1 MKLFVSLVVAAAV
14 TLVSCSAQED
24 AELAERAAARFHEQF
39 NAAEFA
45 AIYADGDAVLR
56 EDGETEFIRM
66 MWQIREKLG
75 EMRSSELVS
84 STWQIGN
91 IRIGERILNGTI
103 MVRTY
108 HTEFTHSS
116 ATLVFT
122 WRIAEG
128 RARLIGFD
136 VEAD

>member
-1 MKLFVSLVVAAAV
+1 MKLLVSLVVAVAV
-14 TLVSCSAQED
+14 TLVSCSAQQD

-39 NAAEFA
+39 NAAQFA
-45 AIYADGDAVLR
+45 AIYADGDAALR

-66 MWQIREKLG
+66 MWQIREELG

-84 STWQIGN
+84 SRRQIGN
-91 IRIGERILNGTI
+91 VRIGERILNGRI

-108 HTEFTHSS
+108 HTEFTRSS

-128 RARLIGFD
+128 RVRLIGFD